1 MSFQEI
7 GEYSKTPPLITS
19 QSTFELQNDS
29 KDLDFSNVTE
39 EFYAEESGIWVS
51 QFTSVWLFFFPLRVT
66 VHLFLRNHNFDLHI

>member
-39 EFYAEESGIWVS
+39 EFYAEESGI
-51 QFTSVWLFFFPLRVT
+51 
-66 VHLFLRNHNFDLHI
+66 